1 LCLSAPVVEAAQ
13 FLEGRRQ
20 AEVCAPYLSPQTPEV
35 GSGRERKKPCEKI
48 DDKLKQ
54 NFGGAC
60 LTVLSAILKT
70 PQDKDMF
77 ISGSLE
83 AGLFTQT
90 QVKSKGNNKDTST
103 ATVSIQVR
111 ALLDGEVVPPGVVTY
126 AACTQTLSATLEG
139 AIAGCLTIVTNA
151 DGSLSI
157 VLDESCVT
165 PEEIDLILATLNAA
179 SFDFVAVDV
188 PQGVHTLSLQAR
200 ITTSGSAQNGSF
212 TALGFVGKGTLTVE
226 EVRLVKGATTA
237 T

>member
-1 LCLSAPVVEAAQ
+1 MKNSKLIGGVLALSLALPLAILTSHAAGVPSSKAT
-13 FLEGRRQ
+13 FETSDLI
-20 AEVCAPYLSPQTPEV
+20 LIPETTGTSDWV
-35 GSGRERKKPCEKI
+35 
-48 DDKLKQ
+48 
-54 NFGGAC
+54 
-60 LTVLSAILKT
+60 TVLSGIIKT

-83 AGLFTQT
+83 AGIFTQT
-90 QVKSKGNNKDTST
+90 NVKSKGNVKDTST

-111 ALLDGEVVPPGVVTY
+111 ALVDGEVVAPGVVTY
-126 AACTQTLSATLEG
+126 AARTQTLSATLEG

-157 VLDESCVT
+157 VLDENCVT

-188 PQGVHTLSLQAR
+188 PVGVHTVSIQAR

-212 TALGFVGKGTLTVE
+212 TALGFVGKGTMIVTE
-226 EVRLVKGATTA
+226 QRLVKGATTA
-237 T
+237 SQ